1 MNRLVFLDAGQSGI
15 DKDASAVFAHDDLFP
30 HLDLGLLLRRDTVEA
45 AAAGVTLDV
54 DHSETVACVL
64 ADALE
69 CVEQTLVV
77 KLLFEFLG
85 VVAQVFLVLT
95 GLVDDFVKLV
105 ALFGKNVL

>member
-1 MNRLVFLDAGQSGI
+1 MRPQYSHTMIFFLILISACFCGGIRLKQPPQA
-15 DKDASAVFAHDDLFP
+15 
-30 HLDLGLLLRRDTVEA
+30 
-45 AAAGVTLDV
+45 LDV

-105 ALFGKNVL
+105 ALFGKNVV